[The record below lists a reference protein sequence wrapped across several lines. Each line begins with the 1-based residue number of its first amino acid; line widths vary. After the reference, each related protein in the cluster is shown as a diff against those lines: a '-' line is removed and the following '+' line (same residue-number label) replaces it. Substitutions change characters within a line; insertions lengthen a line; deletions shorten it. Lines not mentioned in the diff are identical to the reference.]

1 MISVSIKA
9 IFHFCVFTNLKKN
22 PSLSFN
28 SNSFLKNDYIFL
40 SVLGIWLI
48 YKYCLLFSFPNLC
61 HSFYFFI
68 IALARV
74 TKKMLHTNDAGRHLV
89 FSFWL
94 Q

>member
-40 SVLGIWLI
+40 TSEKMNVFFKYKNVLV
-48 YKYCLLFSFPNLC
+48 
-61 HSFYFFI
+61 FFI
-68 IALARV
+68 VA
-74 TKKMLHTNDAGRHLV
+74 
-89 FSFWL
+89 
-94 Q
+94 